1 MRRIITRRGLAV
13 LAIAGLAACD
23 STPTAAPVE
32 AGQHE
37 LSRQVAALG
46 YRADMIE
53 DFGEYVIVEGDI
65 RLGKAQLR
73 SVQLPAPGDPM
84 QPRFQYYTNN
94 LVGSPKVHDIRVN
107 LSGLSA
113 EPDWENAART
123 AIALWSGVPDSYVR
137 IVEAAPGAPADITFS
152 LVCLN
157 GNVAAAADPP
167 AGGNP
172 GPTIS
177 VNTALCRTFAQNN
190 QQRLHNMV
198 HEIGHTLGFR
208 HSNWN
213 SVDCRNAWGQPV
225 SCNWNGGVNGAHHV
239 WGTPTSGNDP
249 GSVMNGATAL
259 NAWAGFSAN
268 DLLAT
273 RRLYPLPTV
282 TGAASSD
289 FGGQVRLTW
298 NPIPGALSYDV
309 QRVEERTED
318 DFYANTSTTTVTES
332 GWPGPVAGS
341 PVDTGSPWT
350 GVTHCVWSMAWQTS
364 DVSTYF
370 YRIVANFPT
379 GSSASYVSVYAND
392 ATC

>member
-1 MRRIITRRGLAV
+1 MRRIINRRGLAV
-13 LAIAGLAACD
+13 LAIAALAACD
-23 STPTAAPVE
+23 SSPTAAPVN
-32 AGQHE
+32 AGGHE
-37 LSRQVAALG
+37 LARQVAALG
-46 YRADMIE
+46 YRGDMIE
-53 DFGEYVIVEGDI
+53 DMGEYVIVEGDI
-65 RLGKAQLR
+65 RLSKAQLR
-73 SVQLPAPGDPM
+73 SVPLAAPGDPV
-84 QPRFQYYTNN
+84 QPRFQYRTNN

-107 LSGLSA
+107 LAGLAA
-113 EPDWENAART
+113 EPDWADAART
-123 AIALWSGVPDSYVR
+123 AIGLWSGVPDSYVR
-137 IVEAAPGAPADITFS
+137 MVEAAPGAPADIAFV
-152 LVCLN
+152 LACMHP
-157 GNVAAAADPP
+157 NVAAAADPP
-167 AGGNP
+167 SGGNP
-172 GPTIS
+172 GGTVT
-177 VNTALCRTFAQNN
+177 VNSAACRGFAQND

-208 HSNWN
+208 HTNWN
-213 SVDCRNAWGQPV
+213 SVDCVNAWGQFV
-225 SCNWNGGVNGAHHV
+225 SCNGNTGPNGAHHI

-273 RRLYPLPTV
+273 RRLYPLPSV
-282 TGAASSD
+282 TGASSID

-298 NPIPGALSYDV
+298 NPVAGALSYDV

-318 DFYANTSTTTVTES
+318 DFYANTVTTTVTEF
-332 GWPGPVAGS
+332 GWLGPVSGS
-341 PVDTGSPWT
+341 PFDTGSPWT
-350 GVTHCVWSMAWQTS
+350 GVTHCVWSMTWQTS